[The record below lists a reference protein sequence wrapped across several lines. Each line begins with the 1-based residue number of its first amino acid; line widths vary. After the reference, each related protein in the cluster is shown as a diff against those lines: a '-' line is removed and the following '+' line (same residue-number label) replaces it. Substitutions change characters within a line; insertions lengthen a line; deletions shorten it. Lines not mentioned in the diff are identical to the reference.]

1 MSKKFKESRDYNVA
15 EEIVVVILTRMKEEK
30 EISGFLR
37 SRHSDH
43 WDAEGLD
50 FLIFLESG
58 LAIPLQVK
66 TENLRHPYEKQYDE
80 HIKKHP
86 LVKFLVSIPVH
97 FHSREPERVYSKA
110 QSLLKEII
118 SKAKPA

>member
-1 MSKKFKESRDYNVA
+1 MFQNKKNKGDHNIA
-15 EEIVVVILTRMKEEK
+15 EEVVETVLIRLTEEK
-30 EISGFLR
+30 MIAGFLR

-58 LAIPLQVK
+58 VAIPLQVK
-66 TENLRHPYEKQYDE
+66 TEIRQYPHEKQYE
-80 HIKKHP
+80 KHIKKHP
-86 LVKFLVSIPVH
+86 LVKFLVSIPIR
-97 FHSREPERVYSKA
+97 FYSSEPERVYAKA
-110 QSLLKEII
+110 RSLIEELI